1 MRSRGVSFEN
11 DRKLIVCEGS
21 SDKTFISAYCARN
34 GIVGFQY
41 ACTAEGSYDGA
52 GGFDV
57 FDKYL
62 SRTPNLA
69 EFQNI
74 LDIVL
79 FCDSGDNQIQRFK
92 ALGKKINRVKAISVG
107 NVEMAFTSPKAP
119 NVICEN
125 DPPRLHIL
133 MVPQK
138 GAGGIETL
146 CLRAAEG
153 EAEDSDGIM
162 SAVNRFAD
170 KVCVGWTQ
178 EKRDKLKLQ
187 AFISACANRKP
198 DMTFSQLF
206 DITGDKIIP
215 LDSDHFDPIKVFLQN
230 VADL

>member
-1 MRSRGVSFEN
+1 
-11 DRKLIVCEGS
+11 
-21 SDKTFISAYCARN
+21 
-34 GIVGFQY
+34 
-41 ACTAEGSYDGA
+41 
-52 GGFDV
+52 
-57 FDKYL
+57 
-62 SRTPNLA
+62 
-69 EFQNI
+69 
-74 LDIVL
+74 
-79 FCDSGDNQIQRFK
+79 
-92 ALGKKINRVKAISVG
+92 
-107 NVEMAFTSPKAP
+107 
-119 NVICEN
+119 
-125 DPPRLHIL
+125 

-187 AFISACANRKP
+187 VFISACANRKP